1 MVHSLLSFL
10 SIFIFFT
17 ANLPILFHFRFAAA
31 NLRYCK
37 YTIKIAIFR
46 ACRKRKVS
54 ALGKVGQTVAMGLQ
68 TARFVWKSGGEVLFL
83 QKLILPEG
91 I

>member
-37 YTIKIAIFR
+37 VTGFWGFLAEDVEKKRNFALVKI
-46 ACRKRKVS
+46 
-54 ALGKVGQTVAMGLQ
+54 
-68 TARFVWKSGGEVLFL
+68 
-83 QKLILPEG
+83 PD
-91 I
+91 

>member
-1 MVHSLLSFL
+1 
-10 SIFIFFT
+10 
-17 ANLPILFHFRFAAA
+17 
-31 NLRYCK
+31 
-37 YTIKIAIFR
+37 
-46 ACRKRKVS
+46 VS